1 MTTLGGDA
9 KPMSQTPLLPISQ
22 SVSQGVVSVMSMI
35 HEITLGN
42 ASSLQEQALA
52 GTWTVHF
59 KGLWP
64 LK

>member
-1 MTTLGGDA
+1 MTTPGGHA
-9 KPMSQTPLLPISQ
+9 KPVSQTPLLPISQ

-42 ASSLQEQALA
+42 VSSLQKQALT
-52 GTWTVHF
+52 GTWTAHF

>member
-1 MTTLGGDA
+1 
-9 KPMSQTPLLPISQ
+9 MSQTPLLPISQ

-35 HEITLGN
+35 HEIMLGN